1 MLYQRFLFAL
11 LLLLS
16 ACAGSAAPTGDA
28 ERGRQ
33 LFNGE
38 QSFTSANAPV
48 CANCHFVRAED
59 GVMLGPNLAG
69 VASAAG
75 TRVVGQSAEQYL
87 RTTLLDPDAY
97 LVEGFQEGIMY
108 RGYEEALTQQEVS
121 DLIAYLLTL
130 Q

>member
-1 MLYQRFLFAL
+1 MQVYRLLFLL
-11 LLLLS
+11 VLLS
-16 ACAGSAAPTGDA
+16 ACAGASAPPGDA
-28 ERGRQ
+28 ARGRQ
-33 LFNGE
+33 LFHGE
-38 QSFTSANAPV
+38 QRFTSANAPV

-69 VASAAG
+69 VGAAAG
-75 TRVVGQSAEQYL
+75 SRVPGQSAEQYL

-97 LVEGFQEGIMY
+97 LVEGYQEGIMY
-108 RGYEEALTQQEVS
+108 RGYEEDLTQQEIS

>member
-1 MLYQRFLFAL
+1 MYVYRLVFFLFL
-11 LLLLS
+11 LV
-16 ACAGSAAPTGDA
+16 ACAGGAAPLGDA

-33 LFNGE
+33 LFTGE
-38 QSFTSANAPV
+38 QPFTSANAPV

-69 VASAAG
+69 VGAAAAS
-75 TRVVGQSAEQYL
+75 RVAGQSAEQYL

-108 RGYEEALTQQEVS
+108 RGYEEELTQQEVS